1 MSYFRIVQY
10 DRPLK
15 CVLDV
20 KDTCCLMFMCND
32 YLFAGLTGLG
42 FSNDIDLY
50 RLSFLVTAGYGDKH
64 LA

>member
-1 MSYFRIVQY
+1 
-10 DRPLK
+10 
-15 CVLDV
+15 
-20 KDTCCLMFMCND
+20 MFMCND